1 MHTKKISSNIK
12 SVLQRQ
18 TPQRLVFAPNFWQW
32 FAHHKYHNKLPP
44 EIADCRTQLDMI
56 KYLQMDVFSRNIY
69 CNQQQCWFGGLAGC
83 VFNSVDVS
91 TQEQQD
97 GKDRIFTKTYH
108 TSRGTLTERLR
119 YVFEDSTLVQEEFLI
134 NDYKSQLDAFE
145 QLLLDQQWEF
155 STENYAAEQR
165 KVGPDGVV
173 VAGELYSP
181 LKMLHFAM
189 GPIDTTYLLMDHP
202 DRVMELLGIHE
213 RAQLDLVEQ
222 IAAAGVPAIMSM
234 DNLDTMFHPPNQV
247 EKYSA
252 SFYEKAAGVCHS
264 HGSNFFIHACGQQKD
279 NLKLISSLGVD
290 GLEGVAYPPLG
301 DVELDEVMELTTDRF
316 IITGGIS
323 ASETTNLTTKKQIFD
338 YIEQLFRKM
347 RPYKHRFM
355 LSASCNTAI
364 ETPWD
369 TIKYFRDAWIKFR

>member
-1 MHTKKISSNIK
+1 MNTTEISSDVK

-18 TPQRLVFAPNFWQW
+18 TPRRLVFAPNFWQW

-56 KYLQMDVFSRNIY
+56 KYLQLDVFSRNIY
-69 CNQQQCWFGGLAGC
+69 CDQQRCWFGGLAKC
-83 VFNSVDVS
+83 VFSSIDVS
-91 TQEQQD
+91 AEERQD

-119 YVFEDSTLVQEEFLI
+119 YVFENSTLVQEEFLI
-134 NDYKSQLDAFE
+134 NDYESQLDAFE

-165 KVGPDGVV
+165 KIGPDGVV

-213 RAQLDLVEQ
+213 QAQLDLVEQ
-222 IAAAGVPAIMSM
+222 IAAAGVPAMMSM
-234 DNLDTMFHPPNQV
+234 DN
-247 EKYSA
+247 
-252 SFYEKAAGVCHS
+252 
-264 HGSNFFIHACGQQKD
+264 
-279 NLKLISSLGVD
+279 
-290 GLEGVAYPPLG
+290 
-301 DVELDEVMELTTDRF
+301 
-316 IITGGIS
+316 
-323 ASETTNLTTKKQIFD
+323 
-338 YIEQLFRKM
+338 
-347 RPYKHRFM
+347 
-355 LSASCNTAI
+355 
-364 ETPWD
+364 
-369 TIKYFRDAWIKFR
+369 